1 MPASYFVNTEKLILK
16 SEWKGK
22 GLGTNKARRP
32 TLSNFTAY
40 HRAVI
45 IKTVWFW
52 WRNRGG
58 DQWNGKEGP
67 EIDPHKYSQMIFGQK
82 SKTIEWLKR

>member
-1 MPASYFVNTEKLILK
+1 MSILLNLIYIVNDVSIKMPASYFVNTEKLILK

-52 WRNRGG
+52 
-58 DQWNGKEGP
+58 
-67 EIDPHKYSQMIFGQK
+67 
-82 SKTIEWLKR
+82 